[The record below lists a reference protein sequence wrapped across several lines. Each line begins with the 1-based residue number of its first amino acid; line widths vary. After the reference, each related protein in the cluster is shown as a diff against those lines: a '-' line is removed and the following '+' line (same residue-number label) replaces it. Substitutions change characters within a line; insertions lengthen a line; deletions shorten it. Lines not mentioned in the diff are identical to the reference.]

1 MKGVDEMK
9 RVAKKRSTGRKKY
22 SAGKLRP
29 DRKKHDES
37 SASEQKFVHRG
48 DTLASWVAGMRE
60 RTRGVTRELWVVGQ
74 TAGESIRHRAAL
86 LVTVPT
92 VYHPHA
98 GRSQKFR
105 IPTDAVRLEIL

>member
-9 RVAKKRSTGRKKY
+9 TVAKKRSTGRKKY

-60 RTRGVTRELWVVGQ
+60 KNERGHKGTLSSWVAGMRE
-74 TAGESIRHRAAL
+74 
-86 LVTVPT
+86 
-92 VYHPHA
+92 
-98 GRSQKFR
+98 KN
-105 IPTDAVRLEIL
+105 